1 MVLPQADSATATDR
15 SPTGLPTRVDPVTFE
30 IVRHRLWSIND
41 EAGHTLERVS
51 GSLIASEVHDMN
63 TSIMNARG
71 ESLVL
76 APYMLVHAIS
86 METLAKDV
94 VAQYQDNPGVHL
106 DDMFLSNDPYVGAQH
121 QMDVVVLGAIHW
133 HGELIGWVGS
143 TIHQIDMGGP
153 VPGQVQVGARD
164 IYGEQPLFPP
174 MKIVEGGVLR
184 NDLVRLYLRM
194 SRAAEMVRLDLTAMI
209 AANNVAKARV
219 LELCGRYG
227 VDTVKAV
234 MDDMMDV
241 AEAKFRARLREL
253 PDGTFRHRSY
263 LEYEDEIY
271 TGVLAMTKRDDEL
284 IFDIRGSSG
293 QAPAVINNPIHASL
307 SDITCCVM
315 TYLCWD
321 IPWVPAGINRVITV
335 RSDPGTILH
344 VAWPGGVSKATTSS
358 TQTMINLADNALGKL
373 LAASPQYRERTM
385 ANWVGSLTTE
395 ELAGLD
401 QRGDPFYA
409 VALDTYFG
417 GAGARSWKDGI
428 DTGGYVG
435 SIYELAPN
443 AEAYELQY
451 PLLYL
456 FRRHQPDSGGAGRF
470 RGGTGCTLAYV
481 IHDVDRLPYKLP
493 HASGAEQP
501 ESVGISGGG
510 PSQTNQFV
518 IKRNTDVRQRFR
530 QGEIPQDLA
539 TLAGQLDILS
549 AISQTSMGPDDAFQ
563 VQTQSGGG
571 YGDPLGRD
579 PARVLGDVLNGVVTV
594 EGARRMYGV
603 VVDAAAGTVD
613 EAGTGR
619 LRDALRAGRRARARP
634 VGPLV
639 GTGLAQDAGEN
650 GDTGGTHGAARPASA
665 TEFLLIDRRADG
677 GSGSGSGAGLVFV
690 CQCGA
695 VLGDAGRNFKD
706 FTLLEEG
713 PIKEAGMHV
722 NPYDVGGRFV
732 YRQFYCPSCLTRLE
746 TEVALKGEPLLW
758 DLQLALGDHGTDSE
772 SRGAGA

>member
-1 MVLPQADSATATDR
+1 MSTTI
-15 SPTGLPTRVDPVTFE
+15 PTRVDPVTFE
-30 IVRHRLWSIND
+30 IVRHRLWSINE

-63 TSIMNARG
+63 TSLMNAQG

-94 VAQYQDNPGVHL
+94 VANYQENPGIGP

-133 HGELIGWVGS
+133 QGELLGWVGS
-143 TIHQIDMGGP
+143 TIHQIDLGGP
-153 VPGQVQVGARD
+153 VPGQVQVGAKD

-174 MKIVEGGVLR
+174 MKIVERGELR

-209 AANNVAKARV
+209 AANNVAKTRV
-219 LELCGRYG
+219 QDLCARYG
-227 VDTVKAV
+227 GETVKAV
-234 MDDMMDV
+234 MDDMLDV
-241 AEAKFRARLREL
+241 SEARFRARLREL

-263 LEYEDEIY
+263 LEYEDKIY
-271 TGVLAMTKRDDEL
+271 AGMLAMTKRDDQL
-284 IFDIRGSSG
+284 IFDIRGSSK

-321 IPWVPAGINRVITV
+321 IPWVPAGINRAITV
-335 RSDPGTILH
+335 ESEPGTILH

-373 LAASPQYRERTM
+373 LAASPEHRHRTM

-451 PLLYL
+451 PMLYL
-456 FRRHQPDSGGAGRF
+456 FRRHQPDSGGPGRF
-470 RGGTGCTLAYV
+470 RGGTGCTLSYV
-481 IHDVDRLPYKLP
+481 IHDVQRLPYKLP

-510 PSQTNQFV
+510 PSQTNQFA
-518 IKRNTDVRQRFR
+518 IKRDTDVRQRFAA
-530 QGEIPQDLA
+530 GEIPQDLA
-539 TLAGQLDILS
+539 PLAGTLEPLS
-549 AISQTSMGPDDAFQ
+549 VISTTFMATDDVFQ

-571 YGDPLGRD
+571 YGDPLERD
-579 PARVLGDVLNGVVTV
+579 PERVLADVRSGVVTV
-594 EGARRMYGV
+594 EGALVMYGV
-603 VVDAAAGTVD
+603 AIVDSAAAVDAAAT
-613 EAGTGR
+613 A
-619 LRDALRAGRRARARP
+619 ALRKKLRAERRVRSKL
-634 VGPLV
+634 VGSV
-639 GTGLAQDAGEN
+639 DGTGLE
-650 GDTGGTHGAARPASA
+650 HVAARDA
-665 TEFLLIDRRADG
+665 TAANN
-677 GSGSGSGAGLVFV
+677 GSWS
-690 CQCGA
+690 
-695 VLGDAGRNFKD
+695 
-706 FTLLEEG
+706 
-713 PIKEAGMHV
+713 
-722 NPYDVGGRFV
+722 
-732 YRQFYCPSCLTRLE
+732 
-746 TEVALKGEPLLW
+746 
-758 DLQLALGDHGTDSE
+758 
-772 SRGAGA
+772 

>member
-1 MVLPQADSATATDR
+1 MTTAATASAPAT
-15 SPTGLPTRVDPVTFE
+15 LPTRVDPVTFE
-30 IVRHRLWSIND
+30 ILRHRLWSINE

-71 ESLVL
+71 DSLVL

-94 VAQYQDNPGVHL
+94 VANYQDNPGIRPG
-106 DDMFLSNDPYVGAQH
+106 DMFLSNDPYVGAQH

-133 HGELIGWVGS
+133 QGELIGWVGS
-143 TIHQIDMGGP
+143 TIHQIDLGGP
-153 VPGQVQVGARD
+153 IPGQVQVGAKD

-209 AANNVAKARV
+209 AANNVATARV
-219 LELCGRYG
+219 QELCDRYG
-227 VDTVKAV
+227 GETVTAV
-234 MDDMMDV
+234 MDDMLDV
-241 AEAKFRARLREL
+241 SEAKFRARLREL

-263 LEYEDEIY
+263 LEYEDKIY
-271 TGVLAMTKRDDEL
+271 TGVLAMTKHDDRL
-284 IFDIRGSSG
+284 TFDIRGSSK

-321 IPWVPAGINRVITV
+321 IPWVPAGINRAINVE
-335 RSDPGTILH
+335 SDPGTILH

-358 TQTMINLADNALGKL
+358 TQTMINLADNALAKL
-373 LAASPQYRERTM
+373 LAASPEHRRRTM

-435 SIYELAPN
+435 SILELAPN

-470 RGGTGCTLAYV
+470 RGGTGCTLSYV
-481 IHDVDRLPYKLP
+481 IHDVERLPYKLP

-518 IKRNTDVRQRFR
+518 IKRNTDVRERFGS
-530 QGEIPQDLA
+530 GEIPQDLA
-539 TLAGQLDILS
+539 TLSGELEPLS
-549 AISQTSMGPDDAFQ
+549 VISQTFMARDDVFQ

-571 YGDPLGRD
+571 YGDPLERD
-579 PARVLGDVLNGVVTV
+579 PQRVLHDVLNGVVTV
-594 EGARRMYGV
+594 EGARAMYGV
-603 VVDAAAGTVD
+603 AISGDSVD
-613 EAGTGR
+613 EVATHTQR
-619 LRDALRAGRRARARP
+619 EQMRARRRERARG
-634 VGPLV
+634 VGALV
-639 GTGLAQDAGEN
+639 GTGLQHIAQWEEAAAAN
-650 GDTGGTHGAARPASA
+650 SGGWP
-665 TEFLLIDRRADG
+665 
-677 GSGSGSGAGLVFV
+677 
-690 CQCGA
+690 
-695 VLGDAGRNFKD
+695 
-706 FTLLEEG
+706 
-713 PIKEAGMHV
+713 
-722 NPYDVGGRFV
+722 
-732 YRQFYCPSCLTRLE
+732 
-746 TEVALKGEPLLW
+746 
-758 DLQLALGDHGTDSE
+758 
-772 SRGAGA
+772 

>member
-1 MVLPQADSATATDR
+1 MSSTIASPSTA
-15 SPTGLPTRVDPVTFE
+15 LPTRVDPVTFE
-30 IVRHRLWSIND
+30 ILRHRLWSINE

-63 TSIMNARG
+63 TSLMNARG

-94 VAQYQDNPGVHL
+94 VANYQENPGIRP

-133 HGELIGWVGS
+133 QGELIGWVGS
-143 TIHQIDMGGP
+143 TIHQIDLGGP

-174 MKIVEGGVLR
+174 MKIVEGGTLR

-219 LELCGRYG
+219 QELCARYG
-227 VDTVKAV
+227 AETVKAV
-234 MDDMMDV
+234 MDDLLDV
-241 AEAKFRARLREL
+241 SEAKFRARLREL

-263 LEYEDEIY
+263 LEYEDKIY
-271 TGVLAMTKRDDEL
+271 TGVLAMTKRDDRL
-284 IFDIRGSSG
+284 IFDIRGSSK

-321 IPWVPAGINRVITV
+321 IPWVPAGINRAITV
-335 RSDPGTILH
+335 ESDPGTILH

-373 LAASPQYRERTM
+373 LAASPEHRHRTM

-435 SIYELAPN
+435 SILELAPN

-470 RGGTGCTLAYV
+470 RGGTGCTLSYV
-481 IHDVDRLPYKLP
+481 IHDVERLPYKLP

-518 IKRNTDVRQRFR
+518 IKRDTNVRQRFVD
-530 QGEIPQDLA
+530 GEIPQDLA
-539 TLAGQLDILS
+539 QLEGNLEPLS
-549 AISQTSMGPDDAFQ
+549 VISQTFMASSDVFQ

-571 YGDPLGRD
+571 YGDPLERELE
-579 PARVLGDVLNGVVTV
+579 RVFADVQNGVVTAD
-594 EGARRMYGV
+594 GARSMYGV
-603 VVDAAAGTVD
+603 VVSGDGVDSAATAT
-613 EAGTGR
+613 
-619 LRDALRAGRRARARP
+619 LRDQLRKDRRARSQP
-634 VGPLV
+634 VGNLD
-639 GTGLAQDAGEN
+639 GTGLEHVKAWEAAASQD
-650 GDTGGTHGAARPASA
+650 GAWS
-665 TEFLLIDRRADG
+665 
-677 GSGSGSGAGLVFV
+677 
-690 CQCGA
+690 
-695 VLGDAGRNFKD
+695 
-706 FTLLEEG
+706 
-713 PIKEAGMHV
+713 
-722 NPYDVGGRFV
+722 
-732 YRQFYCPSCLTRLE
+732 
-746 TEVALKGEPLLW
+746 
-758 DLQLALGDHGTDSE
+758 
-772 SRGAGA
+772 

>member
-1 MVLPQADSATATDR
+1 MSTT
-15 SPTGLPTRVDPVTFE
+15 LPTRVDPVTFE
-30 IVRHRLWSIND
+30 IVRHRLWSINE

-63 TSIMNARG
+63 TSLMNAQG
-71 ESLVL
+71 DSLVL

-94 VAQYQDNPGVHL
+94 VANYQENPGIGS

-133 HGELIGWVGS
+133 QGELIGWVGS

-153 VPGQVQVGARD
+153 VPGQVQVGAKD

-174 MKIVEGGVLR
+174 MKIVEHGTLR

-219 LELCGRYG
+219 QDLCARYG
-227 VDTVKAV
+227 GETVKAV
-234 MDDMMDV
+234 MDDMLDV
-241 AEAKFRARLREL
+241 SEVRFRARLREL
-253 PDGTFRHRSY
+253 PNGTFRHRSY
-263 LEYEDEIY
+263 LEYEDKIY
-271 TGVLAMTKRDDEL
+271 TGVLAMTKRDDQL
-284 IFDIRGSSG
+284 IFDIRGSSK

-321 IPWVPAGINRVITV
+321 IPWVPAGINRAITV
-335 RSDPGTILH
+335 KSDPGTILH

-373 LAASPQYRERTM
+373 LAASPEHRHRTM

-451 PLLYL
+451 PMLYL
-456 FRRHQPDSGGAGRF
+456 FRRHQPDSGGPGRF
-470 RGGTGCTLAYV
+470 RGGTGCTLSYV
-481 IHDVDRLPYKLP
+481 IHDVKRLPYKLP

-518 IKRNTDVRQRFR
+518 IKRETDVRERFAA
-530 QGEIPQDLA
+530 GEIPQDLA
-539 TLAGQLDILS
+539 PLGGTLEPLS
-549 AISQTSMGPDDAFQ
+549 VITTTHMAEDDVFQ

-571 YGDPLGRD
+571 YGDPLERD
-579 PARVLGDVLNGVVTV
+579 PDRVLADVQSGVVTE
-594 EGARRMYGV
+594 EGARVMYGV
-603 VVDAAAGTVD
+603 VVVSEGLDVSATAA
-613 EAGTGR
+613 
-619 LRDALRAGRRARARP
+619 LRDELRARRRARAK
-634 VGPLV
+634 PLGTLD
-639 GTGLAQDAGEN
+639 GTGLEHVAPWE
-650 GDTGGTHGAARPASA
+650 AAA
-665 TEFLLIDRRADG
+665 
-677 GSGSGSGAGLVFV
+677 GSG
-690 CQCGA
+690 
-695 VLGDAGRNFKD
+695 
-706 FTLLEEG
+706 
-713 PIKEAGMHV
+713 
-722 NPYDVGGRFV
+722 GGW
-732 YRQFYCPSCLTRLE
+732 S
-746 TEVALKGEPLLW
+746 
-758 DLQLALGDHGTDSE
+758 
-772 SRGAGA
+772 

>member
-1 MVLPQADSATATDR
+1 
-15 SPTGLPTRVDPVTFE
+15 VTFE
-30 IVRHRLWSIND
+30 ILRHRLWSINE

-71 ESLVL
+71 DSLVL

-86 METLAKDV
+86 MEVLAKDV
-94 VAQYQDNPGVHL
+94 VANYQDNPGINP
-106 DDMFLSNDPYVGAQH
+106 DDMFLSNDPYLGAQH

-133 HGELIGWVGS
+133 EGELIGWVGS
-143 TIHQIDMGGP
+143 TIHQIDLGGP

-174 MKIVEGGVLR
+174 MKIVEAGVLR
-184 NDLVRLYLRM
+184 NDLVRVYLRM
-194 SRAAEMVRLDLTAMI
+194 SRAADMVRLDLTAMI

-219 LELCGRYG
+219 QELCRRYG
-227 VDTVKAV
+227 GQTVKAV
-234 MDDMMDV
+234 LDDLLDV
-241 AEAKFRARLREL
+241 SEAKFRARLRNL
-253 PDGTFRHRSY
+253 PNGTFRHRSY
-263 LEYEDEIY
+263 LEYEDHIY
-271 TGVLAMTKRDDEL
+271 TGVLAMTKREDEL
-284 IFDIRGSSG
+284 IFDIRGSSK

-307 SDITCCVM
+307 SDITCCVL

-321 IPWVPAGINRVITV
+321 IPWVPAGINRAITV
-335 RSDPGTILH
+335 QSEPGTILH
-344 VAWPGGVSKATTSS
+344 VAWPGGVSKATTSA

-373 LAASPQYRERTM
+373 LAASPDYRTRTM

-435 SIYELAPN
+435 SILELAPN

-456 FRRHQPDSGGAGRF
+456 FRRHQADSGGAGRF
-470 RGGTGCTLAYV
+470 RGGTGCTLSYV

-518 IKRNTDVRQRFR
+518 IKRNTNVHQRF
-530 QGEIPQDLA
+530 QAGEVPQDLA
-539 TLAGQLDILS
+539 SLSGDFEPLSVITQTYLAG
-549 AISQTSMGPDDAFQ
+549 DDVFQ

-571 YGDPLGRD
+571 YGDPLERD
-579 PARVLGDVLNGVVTV
+579 PRRVLADVQNGVVTV
-594 EGARRMYGV
+594 DGAREMYGV
-603 VVDAAAGTVD
+603 VLDTGEVDDQATR
-613 EAGTGR
+613 T
-619 LRDALRAGRRARARP
+619 LREQVRARRRSRAWP
-634 VGPLV
+634 VGPLP
-639 GTGLAQDAGEN
+639 DAGREHVA
-650 GDTGGTHGAARPASA
+650 GKTAVDADLVTDV
-665 TEFLLIDRRADG
+665 TEFLRIEYRDG
-677 GSGSGSGAGLVFV
+677 NPVYV
-690 CQCGA
+690 CRCGA
-695 VLGDAGRNFKD
+695 VLGDALCNFKS
-706 FTLLEEG
+706 FALLEEG
-713 PIKEAGMHV
+713 PVHEAGPWV
-722 NPYDVGGRFV
+722 NPYRVGGRFV
-732 YRQFYCPSCLTRLE
+732 FRQFYCPGCLTRLE
-746 TEVALKGEPLLW
+746 TEVALQDDPVLW
-758 DLQLALGDHGTDSE
+758 DVQIDVH
-772 SRGAGA
+772 

>member
-1 MVLPQADSATATDR
+1 MSTTI
-15 SPTGLPTRVDPVTFE
+15 PTRVDPVTFE
-30 IVRHRLWSIND
+30 IVRHRLWSINE

-63 TSIMNARG
+63 TSLMNAQG

-94 VAQYQDNPGVHL
+94 VANYQENPGIGP

-133 HGELIGWVGS
+133 QGELLGWVGS
-143 TIHQIDMGGP
+143 TIHQIDLGGP
-153 VPGQVQVGARD
+153 VPGQVQVGAKD

-174 MKIVEGGVLR
+174 MKIVERGVLR

-219 LELCGRYG
+219 QDLCAHYG
-227 VDTVKAV
+227 GETVKAV
-234 MDDMMDV
+234 MDDMLDV
-241 AEAKFRARLREL
+241 SEARFRARLREL

-263 LEYEDEIY
+263 LEYEDKIY
-271 TGVLAMTKRDDEL
+271 TGVLAMTKRDDQL
-284 IFDIRGSSG
+284 TFDIRGSSK

-321 IPWVPAGINRVITV
+321 IPWVPAGINRAIAVE
-335 RSDPGTILH
+335 SEPGTILH

-373 LAASPQYRERTM
+373 LAASLKHRHRTM

-451 PLLYL
+451 PMLYL
-456 FRRHQPDSGGAGRF
+456 FRRHQPDSGGPGRF
-470 RGGTGCTLAYV
+470 RGGTGCTLSYV
-481 IHDVDRLPYKLP
+481 IHDVQRLPYKLP

-510 PSQTNQFV
+510 PSQTNQFA
-518 IKRNTDVRQRFR
+518 IKRDTDVRQRFAA
-530 QGEIPQDLA
+530 GEIPQDLA
-539 TLAGQLDILS
+539 PLAGTLEPLS
-549 AISQTSMGPDDAFQ
+549 VISTTFMSTDDVFQ

-571 YGDPLGRD
+571 YGDPLERD
-579 PARVLGDVLNGVVTV
+579 PERVLADVQNGVVTV
-594 EGARRMYGV
+594 EGARVMYGV
-603 VVDAAAGTVD
+603 AIADSAAALDAAAT
-613 EAGTGR
+613 AG
-619 LRDALRAGRRARARP
+619 LRDKLRAERRARSKL
-634 VGPLV
+634 VGSIE
-639 GTGLAQDAGEN
+639 GTGLE
-650 GDTGGTHGAARPASA
+650 HIAARDAAASN
-665 TEFLLIDRRADG
+665 
-677 GSGSGSGAGLVFV
+677 SGSWS
-690 CQCGA
+690 
-695 VLGDAGRNFKD
+695 
-706 FTLLEEG
+706 
-713 PIKEAGMHV
+713 
-722 NPYDVGGRFV
+722 
-732 YRQFYCPSCLTRLE
+732 
-746 TEVALKGEPLLW
+746 
-758 DLQLALGDHGTDSE
+758 
-772 SRGAGA
+772 

>member
-1 MVLPQADSATATDR
+1 MAVTDSSAT
-15 SPTGLPTRVDPVTFE
+15 LPTRVDAVTFE
-30 IVRHRLWSIND
+30 ILRHRLWSINE

-71 ESLVL
+71 DSLVL

-94 VAQYQDNPGVHL
+94 VANYQENPGINT

-133 HGELIGWVGS
+133 EGELIGWVGS
-143 TIHQIDMGGP
+143 TIHQIDLGGP
-153 VPGQVQVGARD
+153 VPGQVQVGAKD

-174 MKIVEGGVLR
+174 MKIVDGGVLR

-209 AANNVAKARV
+209 AANNVAKTRV
-219 LELCGRYG
+219 QELCRRYG
-227 VDTVKAV
+227 GETVKAV
-234 MDDMMDV
+234 MDDMLDV
-241 AEAKFRARLREL
+241 SEAKFRARLREL
-253 PDGTFRHRSY
+253 PNGTFRHRSY
-263 LEYEDEIY
+263 LEYEDKIY
-271 TGVLAMTKRDDEL
+271 TGVLAMTKQDDEL
-284 IFDIRGSSG
+284 IFDIRGSSK

-321 IPWVPAGINRVITV
+321 ILWVPAGVNRAITV
-335 RSDPGTILH
+335 KSDPGTILH
-344 VAWPGGVSKATTSS
+344 VAWPGGVSKATTSA

-373 LAASPQYRERTM
+373 LAASPKYRNRTM

-435 SIYELAPN
+435 SILELAPN

-470 RGGTGCTLAYV
+470 RGGTGCTLSYV
-481 IHDVDRLPYKLP
+481 IHDVQRLPYKLP

-518 IKRNTDVRQRFR
+518 IKRNTDVRSSFS
-530 QGEIPQDLA
+530 GGSIPQELA
-539 TLAGQLDILS
+539 SLS
-549 AISQTSMGPDDAFQ
+549 GELEPLSVITTTYMGPDDVFQ

-571 YGDPLGRD
+571 YGDPLQRD
-579 PARVLGDVLNGVVTV
+579 PQRVLADVENGVVTV
-594 EGARRMYGV
+594 QGARAMYGV
-603 VVDAAAGTVD
+603 VVGDDAATS
-613 EAGTGR
+613 T
-619 LRDALRAGRRARARP
+619 LREEMRAQRRARAKP
-634 VGPLV
+634 VGSLE
-639 GTGLAQDAGEN
+639 GTGLEHVAAQHKSE
-650 GDTGGTHGAARPASA
+650 PA
-665 TEFLLIDRRADG
+665 
-677 GSGSGSGAGLVFV
+677 
-690 CQCGA
+690 
-695 VLGDAGRNFKD
+695 
-706 FTLLEEG
+706 
-713 PIKEAGMHV
+713 
-722 NPYDVGGRFV
+722 
-732 YRQFYCPSCLTRLE
+732 
-746 TEVALKGEPLLW
+746 W
-758 DLQLALGDHGTDSE
+758 
-772 SRGAGA
+772 

>member
-1 MVLPQADSATATDR
+1 MAVTEKAST
-15 SPTGLPTRVDPVTFE
+15 LPTRIDPVTFE
-30 IVRHRLWSIND
+30 ILRHRLWSINE

-71 ESLVL
+71 DSLVL

-94 VAQYQDNPGVHL
+94 VANYQDNPGIKTG
-106 DDMFLSNDPYVGAQH
+106 DMFLSNDPYVGAQH

-133 HGELIGWVGS
+133 EGELIGWVGS
-143 TIHQIDMGGP
+143 TIHQIDLGGP
-153 VPGQVQVGARD
+153 VPGQVQVGAKD

-174 MKIVEGGVLR
+174 MKIVDSGVLR
-184 NDLVRLYLRM
+184 NDLVRVYLRM

-209 AANNVAKARV
+209 AANNVATARV
-219 LELCGRYG
+219 QDLCRRYG
-227 VDTVKAV
+227 GETVKAV
-234 MDDMMDV
+234 MDDLLDV
-241 AEAKFRARLREL
+241 SEAKFRARLREL
-253 PDGTFRHRSY
+253 PNGTFRHRSY
-263 LEYEDEIY
+263 LEYEDQIY
-271 TGVLAMTKRDDEL
+271 TGVLAMTKCDDEL
-284 IFDIRGSSG
+284 IFDIRGSSK

-321 IPWVPAGINRVITV
+321 IPWVPAGVNRAITV
-335 RSDPGTILH
+335 KSDPGTILH
-344 VAWPGGVSKATTSS
+344 VAWPGGVSKATTSA

-373 LAASPQYRERTM
+373 LAASPQHRNRAM

-435 SIYELAPN
+435 SILELAPN

-470 RGGTGCTLAYV
+470 RGGTGCTLSYV

-518 IKRNTDVRQRFR
+518 IKRNTDVRQQF
-530 QGEIPQDLA
+530 QVGKIPQDLA
-539 TLAGQLDILS
+539 PLS
-549 AISQTSMGPDDAFQ
+549 GDLEPLSVITTTYMSGDDVFQ

-571 YGDPLGRD
+571 YGDPLERS
-579 PARVLGDVLNGVVTV
+579 PQRVLTDVQNGVVTV
-594 EGARRMYGV
+594 EGARGMYGV
-603 VVDAAAGTVD
+603 VLTSEAVDLSATA
-613 EAGTGR
+613 
-619 LRDALRAGRRARARP
+619 ALRAQMRDLRKQRARP
-634 VGPLV
+634 VGTLE
-639 GTGLAQDAGEN
+639 GTGLEHVAAPSHAEPAG
-650 GDTGGTHGAARPASA
+650 
-665 TEFLLIDRRADG
+665 
-677 GSGSGSGAGLVFV
+677 
-690 CQCGA
+690 
-695 VLGDAGRNFKD
+695 
-706 FTLLEEG
+706 
-713 PIKEAGMHV
+713 
-722 NPYDVGGRFV
+722 
-732 YRQFYCPSCLTRLE
+732 
-746 TEVALKGEPLLW
+746 
-758 DLQLALGDHGTDSE
+758 
-772 SRGAGA
+772 